1 MDIQDSF
8 GAEPQRPPPE
18 AHQMTNT
25 DQTSGWVFRV
35 PPGWPTPQPGWTPPA
50 GWTPD
55 PTWPPAPPNWRFWG
69 TAEGEPTQPPSAQ
82 QPSATS
88 RTAQV
93 PAPVQPPAAP
103 HTFPVGPPSAFPSG
117 QPALAFDPRLSG
129 VVAEYGKRN
138 YKILTNMSGTVIM
151 ERAANKFNWI
161 LALLL
166 LILVGVGSVLY
177 VLIWWIWGVHR
188 SYRVMLG
195 LGPQGEVQEMGDVLA
210 VFDRD
215 RLEAHRKRCIG
226 FAILFAVVAGVMA
239 IGLVGSVVAPV
250 DSGAAID
257 PLSAL
262 LGGIFVVVL
271 PAIIAFVFV
280 KSSRKAART
289 LGISSSTPVLG
300 GGRPMPGH

>member
-1 MDIQDSF
+1 MDVQDSF
-8 GAEPQRPPPE
+8 GAEQQRPSPE
-18 AHQMTNT
+18 AHQMTAA
-25 DQTSGWVFRV
+25 DQTSGSVFRV
-35 PPGWPTPQPGWTPPA
+35 PPGWPTPPPGWMPPA

-69 TAEGEPTQPPSAQ
+69 PAEGEPTQPPSAQ
-82 QPSATS
+82 EPSAT
-88 RTAQV
+88 RWTAQV
-93 PAPVQPPAAP
+93 AAPVQSPAAP
-103 HTFPVGPPSAFPSG
+103 YTFPVGPPSAFPSG

-138 YKILTNMSGTVIM
+138 YKILANMGGTVTM
-151 ERAANKFNWI
+151 ERAANGFNWI

-166 LILVGVGSVLY
+166 LILVGVGTVLY

-239 IGLVGSVVAPV
+239 IGLVGSMVAPV
-250 DSGAAID
+250 DSGSALD

-271 PAIIAFVFV
+271 PAIIAFVLV